1 MYQKYCSLLAQVWLS
16 VTIIIHLSVLDDFI
30 FEASHEECDVAKF
43 NQLNGTAWILPGEL
57 SAGLYVCE
65 YLSKRFIQITTV
77 KGVTTIEGIETMDW
91 NQPTLDWKLKNDWTN
106 YQEK

>member
-43 NQLNGTAWILPGEL
+43 NQLNDTAWILPGEL
-57 SAGLYVCE
+57 SAL
-65 YLSKRFIQITTV
+65 
-77 KGVTTIEGIETMDW
+77 
-91 NQPTLDWKLKNDWTN
+91 NQPTLKMKIRKWLD
-106 YQEK
+106 